1 MKFRSPRL
9 PKQFEGSNLTRPP
22 SRGFRSIDAESN
34 RHAAPAPGESRG
46 LTTVETLPDA
56 PADNKCGP
64 PSDVPIWQ
72 GFYHSAIMRSGLI
85 GQFDLK
91 SSTL

>member
-1 MKFRSPRL
+1 MLVVLARIERL
-9 PKQFEGSNLTRPP
+9 ARQ
-22 SRGFRSIDAESN
+22 A
-34 RHAAPAPGESRG
+34 AAPASGESRG